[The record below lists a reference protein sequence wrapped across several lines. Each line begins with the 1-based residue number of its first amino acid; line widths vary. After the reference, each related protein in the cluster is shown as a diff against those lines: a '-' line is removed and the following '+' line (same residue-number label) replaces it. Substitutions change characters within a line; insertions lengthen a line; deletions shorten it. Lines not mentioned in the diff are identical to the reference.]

1 MGATGR
7 GIDYDPLGKPYL
19 SERFVV
25 LSRRLPRVA
34 ALVVGATLIIGG
46 LTACSDSGKSADDG
60 TLTIYSGRN
69 ELLVAPILEDF
80 TQETGIKTEVRY
92 GDSAELAAQLVE
104 EGDKSPADV
113 FFSQDAGALGAVA
126 AENVLGELP
135 QDVIADVPA
144 EYRDA
149 NGTWTGVTG
158 RSRVIAYDSQAVTA
172 DQVPDSVFDL
182 TDPKYKG
189 QVAIAP
195 NNASFQAFVTAMR
208 LSEGEAVTKK
218 WLEDMV
224 ANDVQKY
231 ERNNLILDA
240 VDSGEVTYGLL
251 NHYYWFEKANEV
263 GADKMRAQIAFTKDG
278 DPGSLVNVAGVGVV
292 ASSIDD
298 PDAQALVK
306 FLLTKKAQAAFVE
319 LTQEYPLVPGVPVP
333 EGLKPLDEL
342 NGPDVALADLAALP
356 ATLTLL
362 DEVGLT

>member
-1 MGATGR
+1 VAT
-7 GIDYDPLGKPYL
+7 I
-19 SERFVV
+19 VV
-25 LSRRLPRVA
+25 GA
-34 ALVVGATLIIGG
+34 ALVAAG
-46 LTACSDSGKSADDG
+46 LTACSGGADKAADDG

-80 TQETGIKTEVRY
+80 TAATGIKTEVRY

-113 FFSQDAGALGAVA
+113 FFSQDAGALGAVS
-126 AENVLGELP
+126 AEGVLGTLP
-135 QDVIADVPA
+135 ADVIAAIPA
-144 EYRDA
+144 QYRDA
-149 NGTWTGVTG
+149 DGTWTGVTG
-158 RSRVIAYDSQAVTA
+158 RSRVIAYDSEKVAA
-172 DQVPDSVFDL
+172 KDVPTSVFDL

-189 QVAIAP
+189 EVAIAP

-208 LSEGEAVTKK
+208 LSEGEDVTKQ

-224 ANDVQKY
+224 ANDVQTY

-240 VDSGEVTYGLL
+240 VDSGQVTYGLI
-251 NHYYWFEKANEV
+251 NHYYWFEKAKEV

-278 DPGSLVNVAGVGVV
+278 DPGSLVNVAGVGVL

-298 PDAQALVK
+298 PDAQELVK
-306 FLLTKKAQAAFVE
+306 FLLSKKAQTSFVE
-319 LTQEYPLVPGVPVP
+319 LTQEYPLVPGVATP

-342 NGPDVALADLAALP
+342 NGPDVSLADLAALP